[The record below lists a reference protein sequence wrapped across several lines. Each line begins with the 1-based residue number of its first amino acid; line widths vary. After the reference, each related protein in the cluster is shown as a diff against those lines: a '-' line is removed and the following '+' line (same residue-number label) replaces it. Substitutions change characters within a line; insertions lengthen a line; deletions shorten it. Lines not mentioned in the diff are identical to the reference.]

1 MHSLQ
6 ETKRS
11 YLRKKEEK
19 VNTVLSTKCD
29 EANKDELFHE
39 TKPERDQNASFV
51 NLTSLTYNGVYS
63 PGK

>member
-19 VNTVLSTKCD
+19 VNIIDKMCD
-29 EANKDELFHE
+29 VANKDELFHE
-39 TKPERDQNASFV
+39 TKPERVQNASFV